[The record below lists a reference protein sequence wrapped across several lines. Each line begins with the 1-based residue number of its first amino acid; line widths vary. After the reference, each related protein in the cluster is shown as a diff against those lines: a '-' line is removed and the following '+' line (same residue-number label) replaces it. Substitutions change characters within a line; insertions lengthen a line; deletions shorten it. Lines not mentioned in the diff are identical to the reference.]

1 MFKFIR
7 NSNVIYEGPV
17 ESMKHEKETVSTA
30 STNTEVGIVIGNKE
44 VRFQEDDQVI
54 IIFC

>member
-1 MFKFIR
+1 M
-7 NSNVIYEGPV
+7 IYEGSV

-54 IIFC
+54 IFFVENTN